1 MAAAGPRGG
10 LLTQPAA
17 ARPKTRSVLPC
28 QAAPNGEKP
37 KKCLVYPHPPK
48 SSRLSRSVLRWLQ
61 SLDLTF
67 FPRNISRC
75 WSRSGPRTPRGAEG
89 PAKQAG
95 DPLRG
100 SFQGLPPH
108 PPTHHTHTHTHSHAH
123 THKFI
128 YTHSHSHTHTLTYTH
143 THILIHSYTHTYT
156 HTHTHTL
163 LAVLGRWPKKIGWS
177 ISISQSL
184 LRLKPIENTLVT
196 KKKKKKVQALSPGT
210 LDIYISEDQFTFC

>member
-28 QAAPNGEKP
+28 QAAPNGQKP

-95 DPLRG
+95 IHSGALSRDCPRTR
-100 SFQGLPPH
+100 LP
-108 PPTHHTHTHTHSHAH
+108 TTHTHTHTLTCTH

-128 YTHSHSHTHTLTYTH
+128 YTHSHSHTHTYSYIH
-143 THILIHSYTHTYT
+143 THT

-163 LAVLGRWPKKIGWS
+163 TH
-177 ISISQSL
+177 SL
-184 LRLKPIENTLVT
+184 L
-196 KKKKKKVQALSPGT
+196 S
-210 LDIYISEDQFTFC
+210 